1 MSLKKIMFI
10 SGMPGLYQLV
20 AQSRNGFIA
29 ESLADKKRSH
39 VSNNQQVSMLSDI
52 SIFTTAD
59 DVKLAEVFRKMTAL
73 DEKLTKIDLNADGS
87 VILSSFEKILPEFD
101 KDRVYTSDIKKVF
114 KWYNLLKD
122 KIDLAATEETTEDAA
137 TENTSPIDAEKTEA
151 VEETE
156 TKPKAKRKTK
166 KAENDKA

>member
-1 MSLKKIMFI
+1 MFI

-87 VILSSFEKILPEFD
+87 VILSSFEKIQPEFD
-101 KDRVYTSDIKKVF
+101 KDRVYT
-114 KWYNLLKD
+114 
-122 KIDLAATEETTEDAA
+122 
-137 TENTSPIDAEKTEA
+137 
-151 VEETE
+151 
-156 TKPKAKRKTK
+156 
-166 KAENDKA
+166 